1 VIKPVVISNLSQ
13 PKKGRLWVRDDNGR
27 IKAVSSQADD
37 VVERSASK
45 ALAGGLLTQTSVMK
59 KPRAA
64 RAPQLSNLERELREL
79 KQVVEALAV
88 RSVVHDHEAQVVD
101 FEGMTLLDADTA
113 NQLLDNPGEP
123 NEALSAILALR

>member
-1 VIKPVVISNLSQ
+1 MIKPVVISNLSQ

-27 IKAVSSQADD
+27 IKALSSQAGDI
-37 VVERSASK
+37 VERSASK
-45 ALAGGLLTQTSVMK
+45 ALAGGWLTHTFVMK

-79 KQVVEALAV
+79 KLVVEALAI
-88 RSVVHDHEAQVVD
+88 RSVVHDHETQIVD
-101 FEGMTLLDADTA
+101 FEGMTLLDANTA
-113 NQLLDNPGEP
+113 YQLLDNPGEP

>member
-1 VIKPVVISNLSQ
+1 MIKPVVISNLSQ

-27 IKAVSSQADD
+27 IKALSSQADD

-45 ALAGGLLTQTSVMK
+45 ALAGGLLTQTFVMK

-88 RSVVHDHEAQVVD
+88 RSVVHDHKAQVVD
-101 FEGMTLLDADTA
+101 FEGMTLLDANTA
-113 NQLLDNPGEP
+113 DQLLDNPGEP